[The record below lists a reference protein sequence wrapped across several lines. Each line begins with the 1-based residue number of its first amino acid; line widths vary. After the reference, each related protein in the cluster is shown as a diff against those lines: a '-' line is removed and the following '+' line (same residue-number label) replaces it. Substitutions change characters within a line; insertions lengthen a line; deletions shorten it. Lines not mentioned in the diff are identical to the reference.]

1 MEISVLQEIVLM
13 YNIMMC
19 VKKNY
24 DACRTQIIK
33 WLIEKINDCKLEKT
47 IDLSKNDF
55 EAKQDFDKLKEYI
68 LEIVEKA
75 IAKR

>member
-1 MEISVLQEIVLM
+1 
-13 YNIMMC
+13 MMC

-55 EAKQDFDKLKEYI
+55 EAKQDFDKLKEYM
-68 LEIVEKA
+68 K
-75 IAKR
+75 